1 MMKNWKKTLAAAG
14 VLATVLAGSAFA
26 ATEAEDAAIQQKGLE
41 YNNKI
46 EQQAPDTEK
55 GRPPFAM
62 GKEGRHHGPGHHHN
76 GEFLDPNGGSGHHR
90 DGEFRDSNGGPGHHR
105 DSEFRGPCEP
115 NGGPGHHRDGE
126 FHGDK
131 TDRPGKLTPDQ
142 KQQLAKEREEFFA
155 NWQTM
160 NDRERREATEKFI
173 SRVNEERM
181 KNMTEEEKKIFEKRQ
196 AERKAEREKIGK
208 MTEDERHEYFK
219 KKHDEM
225 VKERTK
231 NMTKEEKER
240 FLERDKRQQERM
252 EEFWKKWKAMT
263 PEEKEQWKKDHH
275 RFGPG
280 QGAPGPRG
288 GHGPHDGRGPHG
300 PRPDLPPAPAA

>member
-1 MMKNWKKTLAAAG
+1 MMKNWKKTLVAAG

-26 ATEAEDAAIQQKGLE
+26 ATEAEDAAIQQRGLE

-55 GRPPFAM
+55 GR
-62 GKEGRHHGPGHHHN
+62 HHGPR
-76 GEFLDPNGGSGHHR
+76 HHR
-90 DGEFRDSNGGPGHHR
+90 DGEFRGPKGGPGHHH
-105 DSEFRGPCEP
+105 DGEFRGPK
-115 NGGPGHHRDGE
+115 GGPGHHHDGK
-126 FHGDK
+126 FHGEK
-131 TDRPGKLTPDQ
+131 KDRPGKLTPDQ

-181 KNMTEEEKKIFEKRQ
+181 KNMTEDEKKVFEKRQ
-196 AERKAEREKIGK
+196 AAKKAEREKIAK

-219 KKHDEM
+219 KKHDAM

-263 PEEKEQWKKDHH
+263 PEEKEQWKKEH
-275 RFGPG
+275 RRFGPGPG

-288 GHGPHDGRGPHG
+288 GHGPHDGRGPQG
-300 PRPDLPPAPAA
+300 PRPDTPPVPPA